1 MLKNIRIFKSLSIG
15 IIFWITT
22 LEIASDNLQLSV
34 QTSSG
39 LVAGTKGSKI
49 ILFEDI
55 PYAEPPVSELRW
67 QPPQPIE
74 NPRKSIEPKESN
86 HCYQETD
93 SLQDIQN
100 FGTEDC
106 LYLDIRVPQ
115 SQNKNLPV
123 MFWIHGGGNTSGTK
137 DFYDFSRLV
146 AKKEVIVVSINYRLG
161 IFGFFTHSA
170 IQTAGV
176 EPSNFGILD
185 IIEALKWVQKN
196 IKNFGGDPENVTI
209 FGESAGGHNVYALLV
224 SKQAKGLF
232 HKAISQSVYTE
243 SSSLQNA
250 YKPDEINRKDSADSW
265 SVFNRLLV
273 QKGISISI
281 EDADRLQSKLSLE
294 EQKKLLLESTSADL
308 LQLYENT
315 IEEPLLTNDGVVIPE
330 DGLLAALGKPEHLNK
345 VPVLAGS
352 NRDEVKLWIGTS
364 EYFLETKFSP
374 LGRILNIPSLVIKNK
389 DIYSF
394 YNKIR
399 AEGWQRRGV
408 IEPLEQIF
416 NTGNNN
422 LYAYRF
428 DWDDER
434 NLFIADFQSIIG
446 ASHALEIAFIS
457 GDFKFLGKYSPLIYP
472 RSPSRN
478 FTSRNMMNFWT
489 NFAKTGNPGTST
501 NEIEWTR
508 YNPNNE
514 KNFMILDKR
523 KDMELK
529 AIDIN
534 MPDIVASIYNSNLL
548 KLEEKCILLYETTTY
563 LGSDSF
569 QTYLTDP
576 LSGFCSVSKAREIS
590 EANRGYY
597 EY

>member
-1 MLKNIRIFKSLSIG
+1 M
-15 IIFWITT
+15 
-22 LEIASDNLQLSV
+22 
-34 QTSSG
+34 
-39 LVAGTKGSKI
+39 
-49 ILFEDI
+49 
-55 PYAEPPVSELRW
+55 
-67 QPPQPIE
+67 
-74 NPRKSIEPKESN
+74 
-86 HCYQETD
+86 
-93 SLQDIQN
+93 
-100 FGTEDC
+100 
-106 LYLDIRVPQ
+106 
-115 SQNKNLPV
+115 
-123 MFWIHGGGNTSGTK
+123 
-137 DFYDFSRLV
+137 
-146 AKKEVIVVSINYRLG
+146 
-161 IFGFFTHSA
+161 
-170 IQTAGV
+170 
-176 EPSNFGILD
+176 
-185 IIEALKWVQKN
+185 
-196 IKNFGGDPENVTI
+196 
-209 FGESAGGHNVYALLV
+209 
-224 SKQAKGLF
+224 
-232 HKAISQSVYTE
+232 
-243 SSSLQNA
+243 
-250 YKPDEINRKDSADSW
+250 
-265 SVFNRLLV
+265 
-273 QKGISISI
+273 
-281 EDADRLQSKLSLE
+281 
-294 EQKKLLLESTSADL
+294 
-308 LQLYENT
+308 
-315 IEEPLLTNDGVVIPE
+315 VIPK
-330 DGLLAALGKPEHLNK
+330 DGLLAALGQPEHLNK

-389 DIYSF
+389 DLYNF

-399 AEGWQRRGV
+399 AEGWQLRGV

-478 FTSRNMMNFWT
+478 FTSRNMMNFWA

-548 KLEEKCILLYETTTY
+548 NLEEKCILLYETTTY

-576 LSGFCSVSKAREIS
+576 LYGFCSVSKAREIS
-590 EANRGYY
+590 EANRGFY